1 MTRLARPAALLAL
14 CLAVAACAPTTTTA
28 PAPTTV
34 TAGGAQTYLCPI
46 DGAIRI
52 ATFGSYVVLT
62 TSNGVSETY
71 TGAMPAYFG
80 EESSL
85 TFSGSSVVWAGLGE
99 RQTCIRA

>member
-1 MTRLARPAALLAL
+1 MTRLARPAAFLAL
-14 CLAVAACAPTTTTA
+14 CLAVAACSPTAPTVA
-28 PAPTTV
+28 VPASV

-52 ATFGSYVVLT
+52 AAFGSYVVLT

-71 TGAMPAYFG
+71 SGAMPAYFG

-85 TFSGSSVVWAGLGE
+85 TFTGTSVVWAGLGE
-99 RQTCIRA
+99 QQTCIRA

>member
-1 MTRLARPAALLAL
+1 MTRLALTSAVLAGCIAAS
-14 CLAVAACAPTTTTA
+14 ACAPTTA
-28 PAPTTV
+28 TV
-34 TAGGAQTYLCPI
+34 ATSVSAGGSQTYLCPI

-52 ATFGSYVVLT
+52 ASFGSYVVLT

-85 TFSGSSVVWAGLGE
+85 TFTGSGVVWAGLGE
-99 RQTCIRA
+99 RQTCSRA

>member
-1 MTRLARPAALLAL
+1 LTRLASIAALTAG
-14 CLAVAACAPTTTTA
+14 CLAAAACSPTATT
-28 PAPTTV
+28 APTTV
-34 TAGGAQTYLCPI
+34 TAGGSQTFLCPL

-62 TSNGVSETY
+62 TSSGISERY

-85 TFSGSSVVWAGLGE
+85 TFTGSGVVWASLGE
-99 RQTCIRA
+99 QQTCARA

>member
-1 MTRLARPAALLAL
+1 MTRMAPTAAVLAA
-14 CLAVAACAPTTTTA
+14 CLAAAACAPT
-28 PAPTTV
+28 PAPTPASL

-71 TGAMPAYFG
+71 TGAMPAYYG

-85 TFSGSSVVWAGLGE
+85 TFTGGGVVWAGLGE
-99 RQTCIRA
+99 QQTCPRA